1 MSLDAFL
8 SPRLFILVLLPLPAC
23 VAGDIGDIG
32 DIGDTGDMT
41 WGSDSSGTAEGETF
55 DNLDPAPEQA
65 GSSGS
70 VRACRPTDLKFS
82 PDGAYSPLSGDY
94 ATSRPPPCTVPKP
107 AASD

>member
-23 VAGDIGDIG
+23 VAGDL
-32 DIGDTGDMT
+32 GDTGDTT

-70 VRACRPTDLKFS
+70 VRACRPTDLNLF
-82 PDGAYSPLSGDY
+82 PDGVYSRLSGDY
-94 ATSRPPPCTVPKP
+94 ATSRPPPCSVPKP
-107 AASD
+107 EASD